1 MLGRFEPGKSFRTS
15 GPGLLMMRFVLFN
28 RQNDLLML
36 ERINELDGKLRS
48 MEKEA
53 HQRQE
58 SNTQLQLGSSDFT
71 VNSPGDRPQ
80 KSRSENSLPLSRME
94 VASEV
99 QTPMTPR
106 ETSLLSQLDKVMISD
121 FFHLFGNG
129 TIPVPIQLGKKVLV
143 FPLNW
148 ESIPPLM

>member
-1 MLGRFEPGKSFRTS
+1 
-15 GPGLLMMRFVLFN
+15 
-28 RQNDLLML
+28 ML

-71 VNSPGDRPQ
+71 VNSPGDRLE

-94 VASEV
+94 VSSEV
-99 QTPMTPR
+99 QAPMTPR

-121 FFHLFGNG
+121 FFTYLGTVPYQYQFNWGNCIG
-129 TIPVPIQLGKKVLV
+129 FPLKLGKHTATYVKTQAG
-143 FPLNW
+143 
-148 ESIPPLM
+148 